1 MAKIEG
7 FTGKVELGGLCGKDR
22 GLYDKC
28 CSAVEQF
35 KP

>member
-22 GLYDKC
+22 GLYRKGR
-28 CSAVEQF
+28 VGRTLWQR
-35 KP
+35 